1 MFSLP
6 QRVQKSTS
14 QPGLIKSLREWV
26 GVAWSVLERNSIKP
40 FKKHVTSMYFWLNYC
55 DRSSRP
61 EVFCKKRVLRNFT
74 KFTGKHLCQ
83 SLFFTKVEETP
94 AQVFSCEF
102 CEISKNTFSYR
113 TSLVVASV
121 VIKIMSKESQLP

>member
-1 MFSLP
+1 
-6 QRVQKSTS
+6 
-14 QPGLIKSLREWV
+14 
-26 GVAWSVLERNSIKP
+26 
-40 FKKHVTSMYFWLNYC
+40 MYFWLNYC

-61 EVFCKKRVLRNFT
+61 EVFCKKRVLRYFI
-74 KFTGKHLCQ
+74 KFTGKYLCQ
-83 SLFFTKVEETP
+83 SLFFTKVKETP

-121 VIKIMSKESQLP
+121 VIKILSKESQLP